1 MCRHNILVHNDH
13 GYVVSCNGCGRYQIA
28 FGTSLVTL
36 ELADYENFC
45 GNVAALAQCH
55 RKHKDAS
62 VAKKICID
70 IYSDH
75 SLMVLN
81 RRELYVLNALLDE
94 AEFNR
99 QTALLLQESNIKPP
113 QS

>member
-13 GYVVSCNGCGRYQIA
+13 GYVVSCKGCGRYQVA

-45 GNVAALAQCH
+45 SNVAALAQCH
-55 RKHKDAS
+55 RKHKDVS
-62 VAKKICID
+62 VAKKIYID
-70 IYSDH
+70 IYSSH

-81 RRELYVLNALLDE
+81 RRELYKLNALLDE

-99 QTALLLQESNIKPP
+99 QTELLLQESNIKPQ